1 MNVDTTTCDV
11 CGAALKHLFT
21 SSYCPNDCDKFPP
34 FQAEDDTK
42 PTAVVSV
49 TQGIDAGPPM
59 DYTIQCDVVCTLMA
73 DIYIV
78 PGLLL
83 L

>member
-42 PTAVVSV
+42 PMI
-49 TQGIDAGPPM
+49 GRGN
-59 DYTIQCDVVCTLMA
+59 
-73 DIYIV
+73 IV
-78 PGLLL
+78 KEVLEHYPDFAELLFGDG
-83 L
+83 